1 MPLFHAVLDTE
12 WEFYIKFWKIVFWR
26 RDFAHLGQK
35 LDQNWTEWP
44 NHIKKLRKPNETI
57 FPYGFGHWGQISHE
71 VLKNGLL
78 KERLADLGLKLVQIS
93 PKCPNLYIIM
103 HFKSPQI

>member
-1 MPLFHAVLDTE
+1 MPLFHAVFDTE

-78 KERLADLGLKLVQIS
+78 KERLADLGPIFG
-93 PKCPNLYIIM
+93 PRM
-103 HFKSPQI
+103 AKSCLNYSKALCEIDT